1 MGSYNSELPD
11 MALWGEIPSTLGRYR
26 CSGSPARW
34 SREPPIGGETKCFR
48 NWDKHSVS
56 NCGSMKRLPSVAWP
70 HGYLW
75 ASTLCSRLERDF
87 TFFKGVTT
95 EPVLFFFLNTWVAF
109 SMSEIEIRLCTNTW
123 NLAITDTHVRTHTHA
138 NMSMSSPKSRPN
150 RLRSGSNTLFS

>member
-75 ASTLCSRLERDF
+75 APTLCSRLERDF

-95 EPVLFFFLNTWVAF
+95 EPVLFFFKHMGGIFYEWNWNKIMHEHVKPCNYRHTCAHTREYEHVISEVKTKQVEVWV
-109 SMSEIEIRLCTNTW
+109 
-123 NLAITDTHVRTHTHA
+123 
-138 NMSMSSPKSRPN
+138 
-150 RLRSGSNTLFS
+150 